1 MNSTGS
7 VWNSPGCNSSSSSQ
21 FVPTDVFTEAK
32 GGSAQPGTSCPEH
45 KQTPSP
51 GQCFLTHSNHVNATS
66 ADRECDA
73 STSTASP
80 GDLAFAQKCADLQRF
95 IRPLLQLLHGL
106 KSGRFDKGLT
116 SFQQSV
122 AIDRLQRILGILQKP
137 DMGEKYLQNLLQ
149 IEVMLKTWF
158 PHSAK
163 TDQTVTTKLSQ
174 HWGQNQL
181 HIPVKKRKM
190 IWTDPDCLGAVSV
203 KHKHLKQEKH
213 AICYAVT
220 TTEAVSTC
228 RSECDKQH
236 VHKAR
241 TNRRY
246 EPSCANGHEFIGI
259 TSSCKEDKAMHCG
272 VSPPSPATQDNCV
285 SSSTTTEDSP

>member
-7 VWNSPGCNSSSSSQ
+7 VNSPNTSSR
-21 FVPTDVFTEAK
+21 FVPSDVLAEAE
-32 GGSAQPGTSCPEH
+32 GRPSTSCPKD
-45 KQTPSP
+45 KQTPGP
-51 GQCFLTHSNHVNATS
+51 GQCFLTHSDHENATA
-66 ADRECDA
+66 ADHDA

-95 IRPLLQLLHGL
+95 VRPLLELLHGL

-149 IEVMLKTWF
+149 IEVMLKIWF
-158 PHSAK
+158 PQYKSK
-163 TDQTVTTKLSQ
+163 TDQTKMTKPSH
-174 HWGQNQL
+174 HWCQNQL

-190 IWTDPDCLGAVSV
+190 SWTDPECSSAVPA
-203 KHKHLKQEKH
+203 KHKHLKPDKH
-213 AICYAVT
+213 AICDAET
-220 TTEAVSTC
+220 SLDTVSTC
-228 RSECDKQH
+228 RPERDKQ
-236 VHKAR
+236 KAHEAE
-241 TNRRY
+241 TQRRC
-246 EPSCANGHEFIGI
+246 EPSCASGHAFRGI
-259 TSSCKEDKAMHCG
+259 TSSCKDDKATHCG
-272 VSPPSPATQDNCV
+272 TPSSATQDNCV

>member
-7 VWNSPGCNSSSSSQ
+7 VFNSPDCPSSSSQ
-21 FVPTDVFTEAK
+21 FVPSDVFTEAK
-32 GGSAQPGTSCPEH
+32 GGSGRPSTSCTED

-51 GQCFLTHSNHVNATS
+51 RQCFLTHSNHASATA

-95 IRPLLQLLHGL
+95 VRPLLELLHGL

-137 DMGEKYLQNLLQ
+137 DMGEKYLHNLLQ

-158 PHSAK
+158 PQENTK
-163 TDQTVTTKLSQ
+163 GDQPKTTKLSR
-174 HWGQNQL
+174 HWCQNQL

-190 IWTDPDCLGAVSV
+190 SWTDPDCLGTVSV

-213 AICYAVT
+213 AICNAVT
-220 TTEAVSTC
+220 SLDSVSMC
-228 RSECDKQH
+228 RPGCDKQNA
-236 VHKAR
+236 HKAK
-241 TNRRY
+241 TNKRY

-272 VSPPSPATQDNCV
+272 MSPPSPATQDNSV

>member
-7 VWNSPGCNSSSSSQ
+7 VFTSPDCNGSSSQ
-21 FVPTDVFTEAK
+21 FVLSDVFAEAK
-32 GGSAQPGTSCPEH
+32 GGSGRPGTSCSGD
-45 KQTPSP
+45 KQTPGP
-51 GQCFLTHSNHVNATS
+51 GQCFLTHSNHESATA

-80 GDLAFAQKCADLQRF
+80 GDRAFARKCAELQRF
-95 IRPLLQLLHGL
+95 IRPLLELLHGL

-149 IEVMLKTWF
+149 IEVMLKAWF
-158 PHSAK
+158 PLDNAK
-163 TDQTVTTKLSQ
+163 RDQMKTTKPSH
-174 HWGQNQL
+174 HWCQNQL

-190 IWTDPDCLGAVSV
+190 SWTDPDRSGAVSA

-213 AICYAVT
+213 AICDSVT
-220 TTEAVSTC
+220 SLDTVSTC
-228 RSECDKQH
+228 LPERDKQNA
-236 VHKAR
+236 HKER
-241 TNRRY
+241 TNGHY
-246 EPSCANGHEFIGI
+246 EPSCANGYDFKGI
-259 TSSCKEDKAMHCG
+259 TSFCKEDKVKHCG
-272 VSPPSPATQDNCV
+272 MSPPSPATQDSSV
-285 SSSTTTEDSP
+285 SSSTTVEDSP